1 MQVTEYLN
9 SFISYISVE
18 KGLAKNTAIAYKR
31 DLEGYF
37 EYLKKHFLTLL
48 DITEEQIMDYLWER
62 KLSKKSAATI
72 FREQEAIKGFYKF
85 LFTEGH
91 IKQNPASQLKSPK
104 LEKYL
109 PDTLTVEE
117 VDKLLS
123 APDLTKIKGIRDK
136 AILETLYAT
145 GMRVSELTELKIS
158 DANLDVGF
166 TKCFGKGSKER
177 IIPLGSKAIESI
189 ENYLKIRGGKAIE
202 RMKHYLDA
210 QRKKAE
216 ESLKKY
222 WNIRKK
228 IIDSDIL
235 FLNPSGKKISR
246 ISIWKIIKKNAQI
259 AGITKKISPHT
270 LRHSFASH
278 ILERGADLRTI
289 QEMLGHSS
297 ISTTQIYTHVDKKFL
312 KKQHQKFHP
321 RG

>member
-1 MQVTEYLN
+1 MQVIEYLN

-31 DLEGYF
+31 DLESYF

-48 DITEEQIMDYLWER
+48 DIAEDQIMDYLWER
-62 KLSKKSAATI
+62 KLLKKSAATI

-85 LFTEGH
+85 LFTEGY
-91 IKQNPASQLKSPK
+91 IKINPAAQLKSPK

-109 PDTLTVEE
+109 PDTLTIEE
-117 VDKLLS
+117 VEKLLET
-123 APDLTKIKGIRDK
+123 PDLTKLKDIRDK

-158 DANLDVGF
+158 DVNLDVGF
-166 TKCFGKGSKER
+166 TKCFGKASKER
-177 IIPLGSKAIESI
+177 IVPIGSKAIESI
-189 ENYLKIRGGKAIE
+189 KNYLT
-202 RMKHYLDA
+202 
-210 QRKKAE
+210 
-216 ESLKKY
+216 
-222 WNIRKK
+222 IRKK
-228 IIDSDIL
+228 TDTDFL
-235 FLNPSGKKISR
+235 FLNPSGEKISR
-246 ISIWKIIKKNAQI
+246 ISVWKIIKKYAKL
-259 AGITKKISPHT
+259 AGIIKKISPHT

-297 ISTTQIYTHVDKKFL
+297 ISTTQIYTHIDRKFL
-312 KKQHQKFHP
+312 KQQHKKYHP

>member
-1 MQVTEYLN
+1 MQAEEYLN

-31 DLEGYF
+31 DLENF
-37 EYLKKHFLTLL
+37 FTYLTDHSLNLPE
-48 DITEEQIMDYLWER
+48 ITEEHITDYLWER
-62 KLSKKSAATI
+62 KLSKKSATTI

-91 IKQNPASQLKSPK
+91 IKQNPATQLKSPK

-109 PDTLTVEE
+109 PDTLTIEE
-117 VDKLLS
+117 VEKLLE
-123 APDLTKIKGIRDK
+123 APDLTKPKGIRDK

-158 DANLDVGF
+158 DINLDVGF

-177 IIPLGSKAIESI
+177 IVPIGSKAIGTI
-189 ENYLKIRGGKAIE
+189 KNHLAT
-202 RMKHYLDA
+202 
-210 QRKKAE
+210 RKKKDA
-216 ESLKKY
+216 
-222 WNIRKK
+222 
-228 IIDSDIL
+228 DFL

-246 ISIWKIIKKNAQI
+246 ISIWKIIKKNAKI

-297 ISTTQIYTHVDKKFL
+297 ISTTQIYTHIDKKFL
-312 KKQHQKFHP
+312 KKQHKKFHP

>member
-1 MQVTEYLN
+1 MQVEEYLN

-18 KGLAKNTAIAYKR
+18 KGLSKNTAIAYKR
-31 DLEGYF
+31 DLENYF

-48 DITEEQIMDYLWER
+48 DITEEQITDYLWER

-91 IKQNPASQLKSPK
+91 LRQNPASQLKSPK

-109 PDTLTVEE
+109 PDTLTIEE
-117 VDKLLS
+117 VEKLLET
-123 APDLTKIKGIRDK
+123 PYLTKLKGIRDR

-158 DANLDVGF
+158 DVNLDVGF

-177 IIPLGSKAIESI
+177 IVPIGKKAVESI
-189 ENYLKIRGGKAIE
+189 KNYLSV
-202 RMKHYLDA
+202 
-210 QRKKAE
+210 RKKVSEA
-216 ESLKKY
+216 
-222 WNIRKK
+222 NN
-228 IIDSDIL
+228 DFL
-235 FLNPSGKKISR
+235 FLNPSGEKISR

-259 AGITKKISPHT
+259 AGITKEISPHT

-297 ISTTQIYTHVDKKFL
+297 ISTTQIYTHIDKKFL
-312 KKQHQKFHP
+312 KKQHKKFHP

>member
-1 MQVTEYLN
+1 MQTTEYLN

-31 DLEGYF
+31 DLENYF

-48 DITEEQIMDYLWER
+48 DIAEEQIMDYLWER

-91 IKQNPASQLKSPK
+91 IKLNPAVQLKSPK

-109 PDTLTVEE
+109 PDTLTIEE
-117 VDKLLS
+117 VEKLLET
-123 APDLTKIKGIRDK
+123 PDLVKFKGIRDK

-158 DANLDVGF
+158 DVNLDVGF
-166 TKCFGKGSKER
+166 MKCLGKGSKER
-177 IIPLGSKAIESI
+177 IVPIGSKAIESI
-189 ENYLKIRGGKAIE
+189 KNYLSG
-202 RMKHYLDA
+202 
-210 QRKKAE
+210 RKKADT
-216 ESLKKY
+216 
-222 WNIRKK
+222 NTN
-228 IIDSDIL
+228 SDFL

-246 ISIWKIIKKNAQI
+246 ISIWKIIKKNAKI
-259 AGITKKISPHT
+259 AGITKEISPHT

-297 ISTTQIYTHVDKKFL
+297 ISTTQIYTHIDKKFL
-312 KKQHQKFHP
+312 KKQHKKFHP

>member
-1 MQVTEYLN
+1 MQVKEYLN

-18 KGLAKNTAIAYKR
+18 KGLSKNTSIAYKR
-31 DLEGYF
+31 DLESYF
-37 EYLKKHFLTLL
+37 EYLKKNFLNLL
-48 DITEEQIMDYLWER
+48 DIAEEQIMDYLWER
-62 KLSKKSAATI
+62 KLLKKSAATI

-91 IKQNPASQLKSPK
+91 ISQNPASQLKSPK

-109 PDTLTVEE
+109 PDTLTIEE
-117 VDKLLS
+117 TEKLLLS
-123 APDLTKIKGIRDK
+123 VDLTKQKGIRDK

-158 DANLDVGF
+158 DVNLDVGF
-166 TKCFGKGSKER
+166 IKCFGKGSKER
-177 IIPLGSKAIESI
+177 IVPIGKKAIESI
-189 ENYLKIRGGKAIE
+189 KNYLI
-202 RMKHYLDA
+202 
-210 QRKKAE
+210 
-216 ESLKKY
+216 
-222 WNIRKK
+222 IRKK
-228 IIDSDIL
+228 TDADFL
-235 FLNPSGKKISR
+235 FLNPSGEKISR

-259 AGITKKISPHT
+259 AEITKEISPHT

-278 ILERGADLRTI
+278 IMERGADLRTI

>member
-1 MQVTEYLN
+1 
-9 SFISYISVE
+9 
-18 KGLAKNTAIAYKR
+18 NTTLAYKR
-31 DLEGYF
+31 DLESYF

-48 DITEEQIMDYLWER
+48 DIAEEQIMDYLWER
-62 KLSKKSAATI
+62 KLLKKSAATI

-91 IKQNPASQLKSPK
+91 IKINPAVQLKSPK

-109 PDTLTVEE
+109 PDTLTIEE
-117 VDKLLS
+117 IEKLLET
-123 APDLTKIKGIRDK
+123 PDLAKFKDIRNK

-158 DANLDVGF
+158 DINLDVGF
-166 TKCFGKGSKER
+166 IKCFGKGSKER
-177 IIPLGSKAIESI
+177 IVPIGSKAVESVK
-189 ENYLKIRGGKAIE
+189 NYLA
-202 RMKHYLDA
+202 
-210 QRKKAE
+210 
-216 ESLKKY
+216 
-222 WNIRKK
+222 IRKK
-228 IIDSDIL
+228 MTKGNPVGDDADFL

-246 ISIWKIIKKNAQI
+246 ISVWKIIKKYAKL
-259 AGITKKISPHT
+259 AGIIKKISPHT

-297 ISTTQIYTHVDKKFL
+297 ISTTQIYTHIDKKFL
-312 KKQHQKFHP
+312 KQQHKKFHP

>member
-1 MQVTEYLN
+1 MQAEEYLN

-31 DLEGYF
+31 DLESYF

-62 KLSKKSAATI
+62 KLLKKSAATI

-91 IKQNPASQLKSPK
+91 IRQNPAAQLKSPK

-109 PDTLTVEE
+109 PDTLTIEE

-136 AILETLYAT
+136 ATLETLYAT

-158 DANLDVGF
+158 DVNLDVGF

-177 IIPLGSKAIESI
+177 IVPVGKKAVESI
-189 ENYLKIRGGKAIE
+189 KNYLSV
-202 RMKHYLDA
+202 
-210 QRKKAE
+210 RKKVTEGNPVGA
-216 ESLKKY
+216 
-222 WNIRKK
+222 NN
-228 IIDSDIL
+228 DFL

-259 AGITKKISPHT
+259 SGITKEISPHT

-297 ISTTQIYTHVDKKFL
+297 ISTTQIYTHIDKKFL
-312 KKQHQKFHP
+312 KKQHKKFHP

>member
-1 MQVTEYLN
+1 MQVKEYLN

-18 KGLAKNTAIAYKR
+18 KGLAKNTTLAYKR
-31 DLEGYF
+31 DLESYF
-37 EYLKKHFLTLL
+37 EYLKKHFLSLL
-48 DITEEQIMDYLWER
+48 EITEEQIMDYLWER
-62 KLSKKSAATI
+62 KLLKKSAPTI

-91 IKQNPASQLKSPK
+91 IKINPAVQLKSPK

-109 PDTLTVEE
+109 PDTLTIEE
-117 VDKLLS
+117 VEKLLET
-123 APDLTKIKGIRDK
+123 PDLTKLKGIRDK

-158 DANLDVGF
+158 DLNLDVGF
-166 TKCFGKGSKER
+166 TKCLGKGSKER
-177 IIPLGSKAIESI
+177 IVPIGSKAIEAI
-189 ENYLKIRGGKAIE
+189 ENYLKVREGKEIE

-210 QRKKAE
+210 RRKKAE

-228 IIDSDIL
+228 IIDNDIL

-246 ISIWKIIKKNAQI
+246 ISVWKIIKKYARK

-297 ISTTQIYTHVDKKFL
+297 ISTTQIYTHIDRKFL
-312 KKQHQKFHP
+312 KQQHKKFHP

>member
-1 MQVTEYLN
+1 MQAKEYLN
-9 SFISYISVE
+9 SFTSYISVE

-31 DLEGYF
+31 DLKSYF

-62 KLSKKSAATI
+62 KLLKKSAATI

-91 IKQNPASQLKSPK
+91 IKQNPAAQLKSPK

-109 PDTLTVEE
+109 PDTLTIEE
-117 VDKLLS
+117 VEKLLET
-123 APDLTKIKGIRDK
+123 PDLIKLKGIRDK

-158 DANLDVGF
+158 DVNLDVGF
-166 TKCFGKGSKER
+166 IKCFGKGSKER
-177 IIPLGSKAIESI
+177 IVPLGSKAIESI
-189 ENYLKIRGGKAIE
+189 KNYLT
-202 RMKHYLDA
+202 
-210 QRKKAE
+210 
-216 ESLKKY
+216 
-222 WNIRKK
+222 IRKK
-228 IIDSDIL
+228 TGIDFL

-246 ISIWKIIKKNAQI
+246 ISVWKIIKKYSKV
-259 AGITKKISPHT
+259 AGITKKITPHT

-297 ISTTQIYTHVDKKFL
+297 ISTTQIYTHIDKKFL
-312 KKQHQKFHP
+312 KKQHKKFHP